1 MNGVKAW
8 SLPASCLWRHLCA
21 GQDAQVRWAQ
31 GCARTAIHARRIASL
46 LLIGIMSSHPTGVA
60 AAQADAANAHR
71 QKNAKA
77 AAPAT
82 DLKKIRG
89 EIRQL
94 RSTLDSARD
103 RQKTLRTKLSATE
116 KDMGKTSRSLQQLQQ
131 QLQRHTQSLHQLR
144 QRQQQH
150 QSQLSTHR
158 NALTQQM
165 RASYAM
171 GRQRQQDFLKIVF
184 NQQDPTVVGRNL
196 SYYGYFNRAHVAH
209 ISQITASLAELET
222 LEQATQTQ
230 TQRLTQVQSETER
243 TRQQLEASRKKRSTI
258 LVALSSEI
266 QGKEQR
272 LQQLLEDERGLER
285 LLKRLRDAQKR
296 AKPTPPAKSAKPGQ
310 PGQPK
315 KPRDTTAPDRKSAFG
330 RLQGQLDW
338 PTQGALVARYGT
350 SRKLGTSKWQGVL
363 ISAPEGAEVR
373 AVSRGKVV
381 FADWM
386 RGFGLLIILD
396 HGDGYMTLYGQ
407 NQAVNKDVGT
417 LVNAGDVIASV
428 GDSGGQ
434 MSPGLYFE
442 IRRDGV
448 PVNPAAWCR

>member
-1 MNGVKAW
+1 MKAW
-8 SLPASCLWRHLCA
+8 VTWLFI
-21 GQDAQVRWAQ
+21 V
-31 GCARTAIHARRIASL
+31 
-46 LLIGIMSSHPTGVA
+46 IMSSHPAGVV

-82 DLKKIRG
+82 DLKKVRG

-94 RSTLDSARD
+94 RSTLDSARE
-103 RQKTLRTKLSATE
+103 RQKTLRTKLSDTE

-131 QLQRHTQSLHQLR
+131 QLQRHTQSLQQLR
-144 QRQQQH
+144 QRQQQS
-150 QSQLSTHR
+150 QTQLSTHR
-158 NALTQQM
+158 NALMQQL

-171 GRQRQQDFLKIVF
+171 GRQRQQDFVKIVF
-184 NQQDPTVVGRNL
+184 NQQDPTLLGRNL
-196 SYYGYFNRAHVAH
+196 SYYGYFNRAHMEH

-222 LEQATQTQ
+222 LEQTTQTQ
-230 TQRLTQVQSETER
+230 TQQLTQSQRETER

-258 LVALSSEI
+258 LAALGSEI
-266 QGKEQR
+266 QSKEQH
-272 LQQLLEDERGLER
+272 LQQLLEDERGLAR

-296 AKPTPPAKSAKPGQ
+296 AKPTPRPKSAKPAT
-310 PGQPK
+310 PGQPAPAEE
-315 KPRDTTAPDRKSAFG
+315 PRDLTRPDTKSAFG
-330 RLQGQLDW
+330 RLQGKLDW
-338 PTQGALVARYGT
+338 PTQGELVARYGT

-363 ISAPEGAEVR
+363 IAAPEGAAVR

-386 RGFGLLIILD
+386 RGFGLLMILD

-407 NQAVNKDVGT
+407 NQAVNKNVGAQ
-417 LVNAGDVIASV
+417 VEVGDVIASV
-428 GDSGGQ
+428 GNSGGQ